1 MDVQERI
8 QLLKRV
14 RTTILEML
22 QDRGYN
28 TEEFPLNIDDEEMLN
43 RYRNETLDL
52 LIPMYDESHSMYVK
66 FYTVRQ
72 YAEQKSFG
80 KKELQT
86 TVDEIREQY
95 PDKDIHFII
104 LLHQEPTTP
113 AKKALKADMERYKHV
128 EVYPIN
134 RFVFN
139 ITKHCLVPHHRK
151 MSAEEITVLLDKYH
165 CTRGQ
170 LPKMLSSDPIS
181 QYYHFQTG
189 DVIEIIRFGNPSTGR
204 YKTYRLVK

>member
-1 MDVQERI
+1 MDVDTRI

-28 TEEFPLNIDDEEMLN
+28 TEEYSIEIDEEEMLN

-52 LIPMYDESHSMYVK
+52 LIPYKDDSHRMYVK
-66 FYTVRQ
+66 FYTIRQ
-72 YAEQKSFG
+72 YSEQKSFG

-86 TVDEIREQY
+86 TIDEIREQY
-95 PDKDIHFII
+95 PDREIHFII

-113 AKKALKADMERYKHV
+113 AKKALKADMERYKYV

-151 MSAEEITVLLDKYH
+151 MSNEEIRDLLEKYH
-165 CTRGQ
+165 CSKSQ

-181 QYYHFQTG
+181 QYYRFQPG
-189 DVIEIIRFGNPSTGR
+189 DVIEITRFGISTSGR
-204 YKTYRLVK
+204 SLYYRLIK